1 MSGNNPREIL
11 SIKSARPFFLFCC
24 CWLDTRNAV
33 FSQVPPS
40 VFDWQPWFTQFTPWR
55 GLLSLLSMR
64 TSAWSSWNIAL
75 TVADELSARS
85 CPFCDKRNIWKWFK
99 PISTFLNGNHRL
111 LSVLIASD
119 VILRRFDCIQRHFER
134 LKNVKSC
141 EKSLDLSLKLLL
153 QASDHP
159 IMSNIFSHTL

>member
-24 CWLDTRNAV
+24 CWLGTRNAV

-55 GLLSLLSMR
+55 GLLSLRSMR

-119 VILRRFDCIQRHFER
+119 V
-134 LKNVKSC
+134 KSC

-159 IMSNIFSHTL
+159 IVSNIFSHTL

>member
-24 CWLDTRNAV
+24 CWLGTRNAV

-55 GLLSLLSMR
+55 GLLSLRSMR

-119 VILRRFDCIQRHFER
+119 V
-134 LKNVKSC
+134 KSC

>member
-24 CWLDTRNAV
+24 CWLGTRNAV
-33 FSQVPPS
+33 FSRVPPS

-55 GLLSLLSMR
+55 GLLSLRSMR

-119 VILRRFDCIQRHFER
+119 V
-134 LKNVKSC
+134 KSC

>member
-24 CWLDTRNAV
+24 CWLGTRNAV

-55 GLLSLLSMR
+55 GLLSLRSMR
-64 TSAWSSWNIAL
+64 TSAWSLWNIAL

-119 VILRRFDCIQRHFER
+119 V
-134 LKNVKSC
+134 KSC

-159 IMSNIFSHTL
+159 IVSNIFSHTL

>member
-24 CWLDTRNAV
+24 CWLGTRNAV

-55 GLLSLLSMR
+55 GLLSLRSMR

-119 VILRRFDCIQRHFER
+119 V
-134 LKNVKSC
+134 KSC

-159 IMSNIFSHTL
+159 IMSNIFSHTR

>member
-24 CWLDTRNAV
+24 CWLGTRNAV

-55 GLLSLLSMR
+55 GLLSLRSMR
-64 TSAWSSWNIAL
+64 TSAWSLWNIAL

-119 VILRRFDCIQRHFER
+119 V
-134 LKNVKSC
+134 KSC

-159 IMSNIFSHTL
+159 IMSNIFSHTR

>member
-24 CWLDTRNAV
+24 CWLGTRNAV

-55 GLLSLLSMR
+55 GLLSLRSMR

-119 VILRRFDCIQRHFER
+119 V
-134 LKNVKSC
+134 KSC

-159 IMSNIFSHTL
+159 IMSNIFSRTL